1 MGIFGGKKKTEQPAQ
16 AAPATP
22 PARGKRIDKRPDIN
36 AQVKTAPKKQTKA
49 EKARQ
54 KAIKFVQD
62 TIPYES
68 VFEDG
73 IFVNKYGEYSKV
85 YPIMDVNF
93 RIESD
98 DVQAQIYLDY
108 QDLFNTFSSEVHLQI
123 SLVNKYLDK
132 NKFHDIIFMKMRGD
146 AQDDLR
152 RELNGILES
161 KEKVGDNEIVKSR
174 YLTLSFIANNVEEA
188 RHKFLQLDK
197 NVHKALER
205 INHAQTSAL
214 SSVERLEM
222 LYDFYN
228 AGAESDF
235 LMAYRNEV
243 EQNDITKFDIRK
255 LAEYGLTTKDVIA
268 PDYFEFGTEKMAI
281 GDRYAQALC
290 ITDFPTSLNTDFLV
304 DLNNVH
310 CSMITTMHC
319 AIVDREEAAKKTAKM
334 QTSINA
340 EVIDAQK
347 SAMKAGYDPSLIPQ
361 RIQYDRDSIQEIRDA
376 IQKDNQKLIKVSII
390 IVHTADTLETLAQQE
405 EAIKSIGRTKMVT
418 IRTLKQQQERG
429 LNSALPLGHNDI
441 LIYKTL
447 PTRAAAVM
455 VPFELQEMTHKGGF
469 YYGLNTVSQRLIL
482 YNRKSGDNYNGLIL
496 GRSGSGKSFKAKEEI
511 LNSYLGTNDDVIIL
525 DPQGEYTPFVQALG
539 GEAINFSAGCG
550 THINPFDMDL
560 SYADEGESDGVHTNP
575 LVLKNAYIGSIC
587 EIAVGGRFGL
597 TQGQKS
603 IIDRVLGIIY
613 ADFLRTGDQEDIP
626 TMQDFYK
633 ALLKQPEAE
642 AISIAR
648 PLEQFA
654 VGSLD
659 LFSHKTNV
667 VLNNRLTCYNIKA
680 LTNPALKD
688 MALVACL
695 NDIWN
700 RTLENRKKGK
710 FTWIYMDEFHLFLKS
725 EAVLDFLMSIWKR
738 ARKFGGGP
746 TGITQNIS
754 DLLKCQA
761 AETIF
766 SNSSLIVMLNQ
777 APGDRAALARLLNIS
792 ENQQQYINNAR
803 KGSGLIWTGQAIIPF
818 MDEFPTNT
826 RLYQMMSTN
835 AAESLAQ
842 AVASEKQGRM
852 PKEETEK
859 EKADREYEEYQKQQ
873 ASFYQD
879 MKPSTSFTEPE
890 PVTQPKPVATAAPQ
904 VTAQMAPTSQPTSS
918 PFGASFNA
926 PASAPQ
932 PAQPVAQPKAP
943 TPAPA
948 PVAQPKPESN
958 PATFDA
964 FSSFGFPSQPAAS
977 AKPAQPVA
985 PAPAAPVKPVTPA
998 PAAPQAPAPQ
1008 PAAPAQNN
1016 DPFASFGF
1024 GTTPAQPAQSA
1035 QKPAND
1041 AFDFNSIF
1049 ASPAPQ
1055 KPAEA
1060 PQKPQEPEK
1069 PQNPAS
1075 DDAFASFFGF

>member
-1 MGIFGGKKKTEQPAQ
+1 MGLFGKKPSDTAKPTNSPASSSQ
-16 AAPATP
+16 
-22 PARGKRIDKRPDIN
+22 KKKLDKKPNIN
-36 AQVKTAPKKQTKA
+36 ATVKKEKPKKQTKA
-49 EKARQ
+49 DKAHA
-54 KAIKFVQD
+54 KAVKFVQD

-85 YPIMDVNF
+85 YPIFDVNF

-108 QDLFNTFSSEVHLQI
+108 QDLFNTFSSDVHLQI
-123 SLVNKYLDK
+123 SLVNRYLDK

-146 AQDDLR
+146 EQDVLR
-152 RELNGILES
+152 KELNSILES
-161 KEKVGDNEIVKSR
+161 KEKIGDNEISKSR
-174 YLTLSFIANNVEEA
+174 YLTVSLVATNVETA
-188 RHKFLQLDK
+188 RHKFMQMDK
-197 NVHKALER
+197 NVRKALER
-205 INHAQTSAL
+205 INHAGCNPLTT
-214 SSVERLEM
+214 VERLEM

-228 AGAESDF
+228 AGAEADF
-235 LMAYRNEV
+235 LMAYRNEA

-255 LAEYGLTTKDVIA
+255 LAQYGMTTKDVIA
-268 PDYFEFGTEKMAI
+268 PDYFEFGTEKMII

-290 ITDFPTSLNTDFLV
+290 VTDFPTTLNTDFLV

-310 CSMITTMHC
+310 CSMITSVHC
-319 AIVDREEAAKKTAKM
+319 AIVDREEAAKKVATM

-340 EVIDAQK
+340 EVIDAEK
-347 SAMKAGYDPSLIPQ
+347 SAMKAGYSPDLIPQ
-361 RIQYDRDSIQEIRDA
+361 RIKYDRDSIQEIRDA
-376 IQKDNQKLIKVSII
+376 IQKDNQKLIKVTIL

-405 EAIKSIGRTKMVT
+405 EAIKAIGRTKMVT

-429 LNSALPLGHNDI
+429 LNSVLPMGHNDI

-447 PTRAAAVM
+447 PTRCAAVL
-455 VPFELQEMTHKGGF
+455 VPFELQEMTQKNGF
-469 YYGLNTVSQRLIL
+469 YYGLNTISQRLIL

-511 LNSYLGTNDDVIIL
+511 LSSYLGTNDDVIIL
-525 DPQGEYTPFVQALG
+525 DPQGEYTPFVKALG

-560 SYADEGESDGVHTNP
+560 SYADEGEGEDGVHTNP

-613 ADFLRTGDQEDIP
+613 ADFLKTGDQKDIP

-667 VLNNRLTCYNIKA
+667 VLTNRLTCYNIKA

-766 SNSSLIVMLNQ
+766 ANSSLIVMLNQ

-792 ENQQQYINNAR
+792 ESQQQYINNAR

-826 RLYQMMSTN
+826 RLYQIMSTN
-835 AAESLAQ
+835 ATESLAQ
-842 AVASEKQGRM
+842 VVAAEKQGRM
-852 PKEETEK
+852 PKEETEQ
-859 EKADREYEEYQKQQ
+859 ERREREYEEYRKQQ
-873 ASFYQD
+873 EEIYQS
-879 MKPSTSFTEPE
+879 KFATPQTSPYQEPAPRYE
-890 PVTQPKPVATAAPQ
+890 QPAPAPQPARPQYAAPAAPVAPTAPAQPAYAPQ
-904 VTAQMAPTSQPTSS
+904 PQTYQ
-918 PFGASFNA
+918 
-926 PASAPQ
+926 PQ
-932 PAQPVAQPKAP
+932 PAQPVQPAQRPVTPPAQNYDDMFAVPNIPPVNVPPVEPMTAPTAPQSNPFGFGPSTPAQPPVAPPAAPQAQPKAP
-943 TPAPA
+943 
-948 PVAQPKPESN
+948 S
-958 PATFDA
+958 
-964 FSSFGFPSQPAAS
+964 
-977 AKPAQPVA
+977 KPA
-985 PAPAAPVKPVTPA
+985 
-998 PAAPQAPAPQ
+998 
-1008 PAAPAQNN
+1008 
-1016 DPFASFGF
+1016 D
-1024 GTTPAQPAQSA
+1024 
-1035 QKPAND
+1035 D
-1041 AFDFNSIF
+1041 
-1049 ASPAPQ
+1049 
-1055 KPAEA
+1055 
-1060 PQKPQEPEK
+1060 
-1069 PQNPAS
+1069 
-1075 DDAFASFFGF
+1075 DDAFASFFGI